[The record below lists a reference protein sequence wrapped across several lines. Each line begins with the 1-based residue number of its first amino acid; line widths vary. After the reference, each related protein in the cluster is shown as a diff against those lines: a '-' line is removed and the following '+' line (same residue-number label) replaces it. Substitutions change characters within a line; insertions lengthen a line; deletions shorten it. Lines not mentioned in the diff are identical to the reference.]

1 MGLIQLQNVTKEFG
15 SLRVLDGV
23 SVELHSGRITG
34 IVGPNGAGKTTLF
47 RMISGELEPDLGTVT
62 KSRDLKVGY
71 LTQEPTLNS
80 DATLHDEVLSVF
92 EGLLA
97 IEHRMQ
103 QLSEEISHKHDS
115 GDVSELMEQY
125 DRLSAQFEAAGGY
138 AHEQRLEEVLGGL
151 GFSME
156 DRKLPVSALSGGQ
169 RCRAALA
176 KLLLQD
182 HNMLLLDEP
191 TNHLDIDAVRW
202 LEKFLAGHHGGAVII
217 SHDRYLMDR
226 VTDRIIEVDKRR
238 LTPYSG
244 NYSNYIETKERNRL
258 SNERQF
264 QKDKDFIEKERAFI
278 AKHMAGQRTKEAQGR
293 QKRLE
298 RRLRNGE
305 FVTEVESQRRH
316 VKFEFDEGGA
326 LGGEILRVEGLAK
339 SYDGKHLFRDMGF
352 QIHSGQRLG
361 ITGPN
366 GTGKSTLI
374 KILQGIVPEDSG
386 TFEWHPRV
394 SVAYFAQDAKA
405 LTGDHSL
412 IKEMQLIRPGISEG
426 DARSHLARFN
436 FIGDDA
442 FKPLNVLSGGEQSR
456 VRLIKLLETNPNVLI
471 LDEPTNHLDIP
482 SCEALEAALAD
493 FPGTIIAVSH
503 DRYFLDRLVNHL
515 LVIRRE
521 GYRLIRGNYSDYV
534 ELTEKNGNAPA
545 AKSKPSSAPDAGK
558 KKSQPT
564 PAAEVAKRRTDPKF
578 DVMSVE
584 QIEELVIECE
594 ERLTAANER
603 FASPEVYRDPERM
616 AQLRQTIDA
625 IRAELEELEYVWHDR
640 VEQA

>member
-15 SLRVLDGV
+15 SLRVLDGI
-23 SVELHSGRITG
+23 SAEFHSGRITG

-47 RMISGELEPDLGTVT
+47 RLISGELDPDLGTVT

-71 LTQEPTLNS
+71 LTQDPTLRS

-97 IEHRMQ
+97 IEQRMQ
-103 QLSEEISHKHDS
+103 RLSEEIAHQHESD
-115 GDVSELMEQY
+115 GVGELMEQY
-125 DRLSAQFEAAGGY
+125 DRLNAQFETAGGY

-151 GFSME
+151 GFSIE

-169 RCRAALA
+169 KCRAALA

-202 LEKFLAGHHGGAVII
+202 LEKFLAGHRGGAVII

-226 VTDRIIEVDKRR
+226 VTDRIVEVDKKR
-238 LTPYSG
+238 LTSYPG

-258 SNERQF
+258 SAERQF
-264 QKDKDFIEKERAFI
+264 SKDKDFITKERAFI

-305 FVTEVESQRRH
+305 FVTEVASKKRT
-316 VKFEFDEGGA
+316 VKFEFDEGGV
-326 LGGEILRVEGLAK
+326 LGGEVMRAEELAK
-339 SYDGKHLFRDMGF
+339 SYDGKDLFRDMSF
-352 QIHSGQRLG
+352 QIEAGQRLG

-366 GTGKSTLI
+366 GTGKSTLV
-374 KILQGIVPEDSG
+374 KILQGLVPATGGS
-386 TFEWHPRV
+386 FEWNPKV

-405 LTGDHSL
+405 LTGSHPL
-412 IKEMQLIRPGISEG
+412 IREMQIIRPGITEG
-426 DARSHLARFN
+426 EARSHLARFN

-456 VRLIKLLETNPNVLI
+456 VRLIKLLEENPNVLV

-482 SCEALEAALAD
+482 SCEALEAALAE

-503 DRYFLDRLVNHL
+503 DRYFLDRLISHL
-515 LVIRRE
+515 LVIRPE
-521 GYRLIRGNYSDYV
+521 GHRLIRGNYSDYA
-534 ELTEKNGNAPA
+534 ELMERRPSIWEQDADPSLVPGGNR
-545 AKSKPSSAPDAGK
+545 
-558 KKSQPT
+558 KKSQAT
-564 PAAEVAKRRTDPKF
+564 KAANKGNKKPDSRY

-584 QIEELVIECE
+584 KIEGLVIECE
-594 ERLTAANER
+594 ERLAAANER
-603 FASPEVYRDPERM
+603 FASPEVYRDPEQV
-616 AQLRQTIDA
+616 AELREIIGA
-625 IRAELEELEYVWHDR
+625 LREELAELEKVWHER
-640 VEQA
+640 VEQS